1 MRILAILIYLLVVL
15 IRLNIVNTPYL
26 DENTKSLI
34 FIFMTLLVPTF
45 IIRPLFNKNT
55 KNLIPLD

>member
-34 FIFMTLLVPTF
+34 FIIYDVVSA
-45 IIRPLFNKNT
+45 
-55 KNLIPLD
+55 DVYY

>member
-15 IRLNIVNTPYL
+15 VRINIVKAPYL

-34 FIFMTLLVPTF
+34 FIFATLL
-45 IIRPLFNKNT
+45 I
-55 KNLIPLD
+55 